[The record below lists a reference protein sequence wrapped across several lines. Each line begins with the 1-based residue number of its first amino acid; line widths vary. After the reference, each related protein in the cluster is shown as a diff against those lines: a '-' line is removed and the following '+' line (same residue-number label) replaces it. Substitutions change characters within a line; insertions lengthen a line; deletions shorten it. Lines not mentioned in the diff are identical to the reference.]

1 MKQKGFKKKHAAAA
15 PKQLPPPKPSAAKR
29 IDVKPEAFQL
39 SSPAPKQFLSASHP
53 QFEACLR
60 TSYPGFRVDSSE
72 AVARSAPNIHR
83 NMQKAF
89 AAMQDGGLFRVDV
102 TQPFGLG
109 TKCAKTFVTRC
120 LLVSCKLILT

>member
-1 MKQKGFKKKHAAAA
+1 MKQKGFNKKHAAVAA
-15 PKQLPPPKPSAAKR
+15 KPPPPSKPAAAKR
-29 IDVKPEAFQL
+29 ADVKPEPFLL
-39 SSPAPKQFLSASHP
+39 SGPAPKQFLNAIHP

-72 AVARSAPNIHR
+72 AVARSAPKIHT
-83 NMQKAF
+83 NMQTAF

-120 LLVSCKLILT
+120 LLVSCTSRT

>member
-1 MKQKGFKKKHAAAA
+1 MKQKGIKKHAAVA
-15 PKQLPPPKPSAAKR
+15 PQPTPPSKPAAAKR
-29 IDVKPEAFQL
+29 TDVKPEGFKL
-39 SSPAPKQFLSASHP
+39 SAAPKQFLSASHP

-60 TSYPGFRVDSSE
+60 TSYPGFKVDSFE

-83 NMQKAF
+83 NMQAAF
-89 AAMQDGGLFRVDV
+89 AAMQNGRLFRVDV

-120 LLVSCKLILT
+120 LLVSCNSLRA